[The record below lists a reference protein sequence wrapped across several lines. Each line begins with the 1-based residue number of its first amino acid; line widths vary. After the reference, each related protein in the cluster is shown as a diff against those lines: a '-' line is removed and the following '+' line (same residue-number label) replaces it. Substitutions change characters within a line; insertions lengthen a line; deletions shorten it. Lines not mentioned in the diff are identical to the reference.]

1 MKRSLLLLL
10 LVHFFSLSFA
20 QITINRAD
28 YTLSGVSIDSFMFK
42 DISLIGLNIPQRGGN
57 RLWDY
62 TAISDSNITTKL
74 ANIPAT
80 VSALPPYFKDATFV
94 PSRVRPPFGTYS
106 IIDSLFRRLDSTGF
120 YNLGYSRQSGAF
132 NIATQT
138 GGSSDSLW
146 FLPRTIRFSPVPY
159 LVKIPMTST
168 TLSKVMTIDPV
179 PYKLKWLSLGYT
191 SANPANIIHVRRV
204 EFTTEVVGWGTLRL
218 RNPVVGGLN
227 LEFGVLFERYAELRQ
242 DSFYLNGAPM
252 QQRVLDSFRLVQGKR
267 DTTTI
272 QYNLRGL
279 GFRRGI
285 LSFVMS
291 ANEAYILSAN
301 RVIERSKN
309 LLDGTRELVSNDIP
323 LSIFPNPVTEGVNFE
338 FDKKSNGEWHILIY
352 NEMGQI
358 IDTQTNNATQGK
370 VSHHVNLDKSLPSGT
385 YFVQIVDE
393 LSLIRSSGRF
403 VRL

>member
-1 MKRSLLLLL
+1 MKRSLLLAF
-10 LVHFFSLSFA
+10 LVHICSFA
-20 QITINRAD
+20 FTQITINRAD
-28 YTLSGVSIDSFMFK
+28 YTLSGVSIDSFMFR
-42 DISLIGLNIPQRGGN
+42 DISIAGLNIPQRGGN
-57 RLWDY
+57 RVWDY
-62 TAISDSNITTKL
+62 TAISDSNITTKI

-80 VSALPPYFKDATFV
+80 VSSLPSYFKDATFV
-94 PSRVRPPFGTYS
+94 PSRVRPAFGTYS

-146 FLPRTIRFSPVPY
+146 FLPRTIRFSPIPY

-179 PYKLKWLSLGYT
+179 PYRLKWLSLGYT

-204 EFTTEVVGWGTLRL
+204 EFTTEVVGWGTLKL
-218 RNPVVGGLN
+218 RNPVVGRPN

-252 QQRVLDSFRLVQGKR
+252 PQRVLDSFRLVQGKR

-279 GFRRGI
+279 GFKRGI

-301 RVIERSKN
+301 RIIERSKN
-309 LLDGTRELVSNDIP
+309 LLDGTRDLVSNDIP
-323 LSIFPNPVTEGVNFE
+323 MTVFPNPITEGVNIE
-338 FDKKSNGEWHILIY
+338 FDKKSNASWHIVIY
-352 NEMGQI
+352 NDMGQI
-358 IDTQTNNATQGK
+358 IDNQTNNAPQGK
-370 VSHHVNLDKSLPSGT
+370 VNHRLNLDKSLPSGT
-385 YFVQIVDE
+385 YFVQVLDE

-403 VRL
+403 VKL